1 MAETKCTL
9 MSNTPHADVELL
21 FRNFG
26 DSAAQSPP
34 AKGQKG
40 MQTQATMRIRLSRQ
54 RRSLEIARYVPGP
67 WGGEWTKKVMQ
78 YLCTGQEGEFGEMA
92 QAEWDGLLVMER
104 EGVECLVEFLRVCEV
119 VDSLEVVRSGDV
131 DKARVVM
138 FDRSRTD
145 DLSRLAPSRNLEQPA
160 PPIVK
165 MAQERADSGTKTS
178 CLSTLTN
185 ATSLRTPLV
194 NVASRPETF
203 ARKAESH
210 SQPQGQCRLFATQ
223 MADSS
228 EYIINS
234 STLSYSSP
242 LHRKDEPI
250 SRWAHCY

>member
-21 FRNFG
+21 FRNSG
-26 DSAAQSPP
+26 NSSAAQSPP

-78 YLCTGQEGEFGEMA
+78 YLCTGQEGEFGGMA

-104 EGVECLVEFLRVCEV
+104 EGIECLVEFLRVCEV

-131 DKARVVM
+131 DKARMVM
-138 FDRSRTD
+138 FDRRRTD
-145 DLSRLAPSRNLEQPA
+145 DLSRLVPSRSLEQPA
-160 PPIVK
+160 PPIVE
-165 MAQERADSGTKTS
+165 MAQEGADSGTKTS
-178 CLSTLTN
+178 CLSTITN
-185 ATSLRTPLV
+185 ATSLRMPLV

-203 ARKAESH
+203 ARRNTKAESH
-210 SQPQGQCRLFATQ
+210 SQPQGQYRLFATQ

-228 EYIINS
+228 RYIIN
-234 STLSYSSP
+234 Y
-242 LHRKDEPI
+242 
-250 SRWAHCY
+250 